1 MDVEP
6 RAILLLVVLILSFVI
21 SRRFW
26 DGLLFFALGRFFA
39 VFCVHVFTRVCVY
52 SIGVILL
59 DPQSRLVLF
68 G

>member
-6 RAILLLVVLILSFVI
+6 HVILLLVVLILLFVI

-26 DGLLFFALGRFFA
+26 NGLLIFDIGRYFA

-59 DPQSRLVLF
+59 DPRSRLVLF